1 METSPCLGNIMLVIS
16 AWVVWVVANS
26 QAPDIWRFMCSLE
39 SNFFS
44 KSSINSKME
53 VVLPLCELQYLEGI
67 FGTDIKR

>member
-16 AWVVWVVANS
+16 GWVVANS
-26 QAPDIWRFMCSLE
+26 QAPDIWRFMCSSE